1 MMLVLTTAAYK
12 FAVASLVP
20 ARAQLPARIGG
31 GASSGD
37 DETTFSPSQPDFPE
51 PPDPYIDAPE
61 FFPAPPRF
69 LEPPPIPPRCEVPPP
84 DEDEDAREPPSRT
97 VTLTSPVTSLP
108 QVPPRAASGL
118 K

>member
-1 MMLVLTTAAYK
+1 MANGVTAADVSYYET
-12 FAVASLVP
+12 ANPGGLALYEAQVTQLARHRV
-20 ARAQLPARIGG
+20 ARATAARAAAQARC
-31 GASSGD
+31 ASSGD

-84 DEDEDAREPPSRT
+84 DEDEDA
-97 VTLTSPVTSLP
+97 PV
-108 QVPPRAASGL
+108 R
-118 K
+118 